1 MTDDGGKI
9 VRLLVPDAKGE
20 KIDVTVGF
28 DSPAGWETTDAY
40 FGAIIGRFGNRIAE
54 GKFKLDGKDY
64 QVPVN
69 DKANSAALH
78 DGNRGWDAYVW
89 KAEPFTKGDDIKAGV
104 DFRTMVFIGHK
115 EVTQVPHEGGQNP
128 FSYDITDFVKG

>member
-40 FGAIIGRFGNRIAE
+40 FGAIIGRFGNRI
-54 GKFKLDGKDY
+54 
-64 QVPVN
+64 
-69 DKANSAALH
+69 
-78 DGNRGWDAYVW
+78 AYVW